1 MNMHKTHNMST
12 LRRCIAAFCAG
23 VFLVSGVALAQSTMT
38 DVQVLEYVQQGLAQG
53 KTQQELTTELGLRG
67 VTKEQAQRVYKLYQ
81 ERQSKADTKTA
92 TPEKSRQHSVN
103 KEGNPEYQQG
113 QQGRLRQQQ
122 GQQGQL
128 GEGEEFPLLTDV
140 ERETPEE
147 EMKVYGRDIF
157 RNRTMTFAPSE
168 NMATP
173 RNYRLGPG
181 DEVIIDV
188 FGRNQTTFRGVIS
201 PEGSINHDVL
211 GPVYLSG
218 KTVEEANAYL
228 KKRLSSIYG
237 GLSGED
243 GTDMR
248 LSLGQIRSI
257 QINVMGDVES
267 PGTYVLSGFAT
278 AFHAIYR
285 AGGVKDPGT
294 LRNIQVVRGNKTVA
308 HVDVYEYML
317 KGTQKSDIRLE
328 EGDVVL
334 VGAYKEMVSV
344 QGMVKRPMFF
354 ELKEGETVSDVLAYA
369 GGFAIGANE
378 ESVTVLRQQGKKQEV
393 NTVPSS
399 EYGSFRLRN
408 GDLIEVGIQQ
418 TRYENRAV
426 IFGAVFLPGT
436 YELSDVRTAKGLV
449 QKAGGVMPEA
459 FTDRVVVH
467 REHPD
472 KTMEVFSLNL
482 TEILAGMSPDFVLQ
496 NNDELYVA
504 SKDELKDRGTMT
516 ISGMVNNPGDFPFAE
531 NTTIEDF
538 IIMAGGLKDG
548 ASTSR
553 VDVTRRKKDAS
564 GMVATSDIGE
574 MYSFSLK
581 DGLVAD
587 GDRGFVLEPYDEVMV
602 HQSPSYNVQRHFT
615 VVGEVNFPGEYSLT
629 NREERVSDLII
640 KAGGLT
646 SFAYIKGA
654 RLVREATEEEITQ
667 ARELGQLLVK
677 QIDSTAAVNN
687 GRNTLKTGTRHYSIA
702 LDLEDAMLN
711 PGGPSDV
718 VLRENDRLEIPVRS
732 NVVRV
737 FGAVMYPTAVTWN
750 SKMTVADY
758 INAAGGYSQHARKT
772 KKYLV
777 SMGGR
782 AKKVHAG
789 SKVEPGS
796 EIFVPDKEKKDGP
809 KDYSGIIAVASAA
822 SSVATLGVTVVTLVN
837 SFKKQ

>member
-1 MNMHKTHNMST
+1 M
-12 LRRCIAAFCAG
+12 AALCAG

-103 KEGNPEYQQG
+103 KEGNPEYQATRPVKGQQG

-128 GEGEEFPLLTDV
+128 GEEGEFPLLTEV
-140 ERETPEE
+140 EEVAPEE

-157 RNRTMTFAPSE
+157 RSRTMTFAPSE

-615 VVGEVNFPGEYSLT
+615 VTGEVNFPGEYSLT

-758 INAAGGYSQHARKT
+758 IDAAGGYSQHARKT

-809 KDYSGIIAVASAA
+809 KDYSGIIAIASAA
-822 SSVATLGVTVVTLVN
+822 SSVATLGVTVMTLVN
-837 SFKKQ
+837 SFRNK